1 MLKQEQVKTPEL
13 EKMQAVRDKS
23 QAIGEF
29 LEWLS
34 GEHSIECMKE
44 PMDKCDDC
52 YECEDCGGVMMEYA
66 NIHKERMLAEFFK
79 IDLDKCEAERQAL
92 LDAVREDNN
101 Q

>member
-13 EKMQAVRDKS
+13 NKMQAVQDTS

-34 GEHSIECMKE
+34 GEHKLQLMKE
-44 PMDKCDDC
+44 PVDKCEEC

-66 NIHKERMLAEFFK
+66 NFNTERMLADFFD
-79 IDLDKCEAERQAL
+79 IDLAKCEQERSAL
-92 LDAVREDNN
+92 LDAVREDNG
-101 Q
+101 